1 MSSAEAGTSVGGARG
16 EAIGDSD
23 AAMAG
28 WRMSPRERRF
38 LVWSSPLSYPTFPF
52 ISPLVLGRIHVR
64 SSSDLLNCSEAHAGT
79 DESRSAGNMST
90 AEAEERPAFGFLG
103 SGKRSAAGEHE
114 LLSDGLFIED
124 DDVEGDRLGCL
135 DVLKTPCSEFVE
147 LPFLSL
153 FCKITTYFPLKK
165 KGSC

>member
-1 MSSAEAGTSVGGARG
+1 MPGDKAIAHAQRQIHGALPAPVPRVSPPAPLSVGGAPVRVEPAEGVTMSSAEAGTSIGGARG

-52 ISPLVLGRIHVR
+52 ISHLVLGRIHVR

-90 AEAEERPAFGFLG
+90 AEAEERPAF
-103 SGKRSAAGEHE
+103 
-114 LLSDGLFIED
+114 
-124 DDVEGDRLGCL
+124 
-135 DVLKTPCSEFVE
+135 
-147 LPFLSL
+147 
-153 FCKITTYFPLKK
+153 
-165 KGSC
+165 